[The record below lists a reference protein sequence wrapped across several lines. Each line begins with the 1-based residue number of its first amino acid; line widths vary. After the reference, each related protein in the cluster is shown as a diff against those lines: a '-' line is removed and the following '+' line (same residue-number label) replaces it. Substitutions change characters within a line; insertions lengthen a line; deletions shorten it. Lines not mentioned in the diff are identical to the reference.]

1 MQLQHP
7 EFLWGLLLLVLPILV
22 HLLKLRRFQKTP
34 FTNVTLL
41 KRILAESNKSSQLKK
56 WLLLLTRL
64 GLLTALVI
72 AFCKP
77 FKPSQEVDLKKDILV
92 YLDNS
97 FSMQAK
103 GESTTLLQQAVQ
115 DLLQSFPPELPF
127 TLMTQSEIYPEVKV
141 ADLQER
147 LLDLDFSPGT
157 PSGEQIILRAEARF
171 TESDSTDR
179 QLWILSDF
187 QQWDST
193 PWSDWNMARVM
204 AVPYR
209 PESPGNISIDS
220 AYLVLENP
228 EKTELN
234 VLLTLHGEVQN
245 SPVSLYQ
252 GDRLIAKTAG
262 EPLGE
267 NSVRALFTL
276 PASEPLSGTLQVT
289 DNGLSYDNT
298 LFITQNRPPLLRVL
312 AIGPSPTPFL
322 DRIFTPEEF
331 SLLQTSLRE
340 LDYSILEQQHLVLL
354 NELEEIPQSL
364 SRPLREYL
372 EQGGSLVVIPAHE
385 ANTDTYNRFF
395 NNLGVGFGSRVD
407 GEILITEINFDHPL
421 FRNVF
426 EKQIENFDYPSSGS
440 YYPLEGGL
448 LRMIG
453 FQNGQA
459 FLSGQ
464 NGLYVFSSPLSGD
477 FSNFRQSPLIVPSL
491 YSIGKQSLPR
501 ADLYYQIGQE
511 ARLDLDI
518 SLQEDEILQLR
529 GSSATIIPRQQ
540 SFARKT
546 RLFFGLQPDLA
557 GNYLIE
563 NRGDTLQRVS
573 FNYPRTEQISP
584 RRDLALPE
592 SFEIRPDMDTLVS
605 EYQNRNRSTPL
616 WKWFVILALLFV
628 LAEMILQKTMR

>member
-157 PSGEQIILRAEARF
+157 PSGEQIRLRAEARF

-584 RRDLALPE
+584 WRDLALPE

>member
-56 WLLLLTRL
+56 WLLLLSRL
-64 GLLTALVI
+64 GLLSALAI

-77 FKPSQEVDLKKDILV
+77 FIPSQKFDLKKDILV

-115 DLLQSFPPELPF
+115 DLLQSFPPELDF
-127 TLMTQSEIYPEVKV
+127 TLMTQSEIYPKMKV

-157 PSGEQIILRAEARF
+157 PTGEEIRLRAEARF
-171 TESDSTDR
+171 ARTDSADR

-187 QQWDST
+187 HQWDTT
-193 PWSDWNMARVM
+193 PWKDWDRARVL
-204 AVPYR
+204 AIPYR
-209 PESPGNISIDS
+209 PETPGNISIDS
-220 AYLVLENP
+220 AYLVRDDP

-234 VLLTLHGEVQN
+234 VLLTLHGDAQN

-252 GDRLIAKTAG
+252 GNRLIAKTGG
-262 EPLGE
+262 EPLAE
-267 NSVRALFTL
+267 NLVRARFTL
-276 PASEPLSGTLQVT
+276 PASGPLNGTLQVT

-298 LFITQNRPPLLRVL
+298 LFITQNKPPLLRVL
-312 AIGPSPTPFL
+312 GIGPQPAPFL

-331 SLLQTSLRE
+331 SLLQTTLRE

-364 SRPLREYL
+364 AQPLQEFL
-372 EQGGSLVVIPAHE
+372 GQGGSLVVIPSNE
-385 ANTDTYNRFF
+385 ANTNTYNRFF
-395 NNLGVGFGSRVD
+395 NGLGVRFGPRTD
-407 GEILITEINFDHPL
+407 GEILITEINFEHPL

-426 EKQIENFDYPSSGS
+426 EKQIENFDYPGSRS
-440 YYPLEGGL
+440 YYPVEGRL
-448 LRMIG
+448 PLMIG
-453 FQNGQA
+453 YQNGEP

-464 NGLYVFSSPLSGD
+464 NGLYVFASPLSGD

-491 YSIGKQSLPR
+491 YSIGKQSLPG

-529 GSSATIIPRQQ
+529 GSSVNIIPQQQ

-557 GNYLIE
+557 GNYLID
-563 NRGDTLQRVS
+563 NQGDSLLRVS
-573 FNYPRTEQISP
+573 FNYPRTEKISTE
-584 RRDLALPE
+584 RALALPG
-592 SFEIRPDMDTLVS
+592 SFEILPDMDTLVS
-605 EYQNRNRSTPL
+605 GYQNRNRNTPL